1 MVYTEVKKKNS
12 NKYYYRVKSVRKG
25 AKVNKKRIYLGTNLN
40 KKELG
45 EAEKK
50 ADAELCELNALLSP
64 SEKKEL
70 DGIKQHFSKQPPQNL
85 KNRYEVFITEFTH
98 DSTAIE
104 GNTLTLRE
112 TAMLLFED
120 LAPEKNIRE
129 IREVLNHKEAID
141 YILEYEGDIT
151 RKFILELHRLVVK
164 ETLEK
169 RLDNQVGRY
178 RTLQVY
184 IRGTEWMPPT
194 PEDVADDMKNLLSWY
209 TRNKQKVHPVVLSI
223 YFHVGFEV
231 IHPFVDGNGRVGR
244 LLMNSILHKNNF
256 PMVNIPN
263 AQKRRYYSVLEKAQ
277 TDGNLRP
284 FIEFVLELLGEG
296 VF

>member
-1 MVYTEVKKKNS
+1 
-12 NKYYYRVKSVRKG
+12 
-25 AKVNKKRIYLGTNLN
+25 
-40 KKELG
+40 
-45 EAEKK
+45 
-50 ADAELCELNALLSP
+50 
-64 SEKKEL
+64 
-70 DGIKQHFSKQPPQNL
+70 
-85 KNRYEVFITEFTH
+85 
-98 DSTAIE
+98 
-104 GNTLTLRE
+104 
-112 TAMLLFED
+112 MLLFED